1 MGAADHAGERAR
13 LANETQIVDT
23 GAGLFV
29 VRHSRFSDVA
39 IVAVAGEI
47 DMATAP
53 DLARAVN
60 FDGEA
65 LRGVIIDLSE
75 VSFLDSSALRT
86 LASAHQELAEREIV
100 LSVVKPADPTISRVF
115 EITQFPDPLILV
127 ESLDTALAK
136 THTPALEP

>member
-1 MGAADHAGERAR
+1 MGAADHTGQPAR
-13 LANETQIVDT
+13 RPEQTDIIDT
-23 GAGLFV
+23 GAGLLV

-60 FDGEA
+60 FDGEP

-86 LASAHQELAEREIV
+86 LAFAHQELAEQQIA
-100 LSVVKPADPTISRVF
+100 LSIVKPADPMISRVF

-127 ESLDTALAK
+127 ESLDTALA
-136 THTPALEP
+136 TTP